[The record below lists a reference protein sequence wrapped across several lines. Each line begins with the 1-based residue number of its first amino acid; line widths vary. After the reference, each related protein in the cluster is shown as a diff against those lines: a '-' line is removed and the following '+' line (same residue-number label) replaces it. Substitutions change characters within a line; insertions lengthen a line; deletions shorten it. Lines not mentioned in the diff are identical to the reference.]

1 MKLVTVEQMRAI
13 EREGNQR
20 GVSYDE
26 MMERAGLG
34 VATVI
39 DTIFSQAEKKPV
51 LGLVGPGNN
60 GGDTLIALEN
70 LARSGWTVS
79 AYLVRPRTK
88 GDALVERVKAAGGKV
103 VTYGAD
109 GDFAR
114 LEDLLEKAGIL
125 LDGVLGTGVRMPLPT
140 EVAQILAFVNYSPAS
155 PLVIAVDC
163 PSGVDCDSGQA
174 APETIPAN
182 ITLCMHAIKAGL
194 LKFPA
199 FEYVGDLFAIDLGL
213 PGNLKSE
220 EGINTYVLSSGMV
233 EQTLLPRSRQAHKG
247 TFGTAV
253 IAAGSLE
260 YTGAALLAGEAA
272 YRVGAGL
279 VRMAVPAP
287 LHSALAGHLP
297 EAVWL
302 LLPHAG
308 GAIDAPAAELLSA
321 SLEKATA
328 LLIGPGLG
336 LAEPTAGF
344 VQAALR
350 EFERR
355 KGGADQLP
363 ALVLD
368 ADALKLAARLPGW
381 HHMLPERCVLTPHP
395 GEMSVLSGLSVAE
408 IQADRIT
415 VARRFAREWGH
426 VLVLKG
432 ALSVVAAP
440 DGRAYVVPVATAA
453 LARAG
458 TGDVLAG
465 MITGLLAQG
474 MPTLEAACAA
484 AYVHAQAGVIAAET
498 MNQTASVLARDVL
511 AAVSEAMEDLESD

>member
-1 MKLVTVEQMRAI
+1 MKQVTVEQMRAI

-39 DTIFSQAEKKPV
+39 DTVFSQAEKKPV
-51 LGLVGPGNN
+51 LGLVGSGNN

-70 LARSGWTVS
+70 LARSGWMVC

-103 VTYGAD
+103 IPYNSD
-109 GDFAR
+109 KDFAR

-125 LDGVLGTGVRMPLPT
+125 LDGVLGTGIKLPLQV
-140 EVAQILAFVNYSPAS
+140 EIAQTLAFVNDFPEG
-155 PLVIAVDC
+155 PLVVAVDC
-163 PSGVDCDSGQA
+163 PSGVDCDSGRA
-174 APETIPAN
+174 APETIPAD
-182 ITLCMHAIKAGL
+182 ITICMHAIKAGL
-194 LKFPA
+194 VKFPA
-199 FEYVGDLFAIDLGL
+199 FEYVGDLLTVDLGL
-213 PGNLKSE
+213 PENLKSE
-220 EGINTYVLSSGMV
+220 EGLNTFVLSAGMI
-233 EQTLLPRSRQAHKG
+233 EPTLLPRSSQAHKG
-247 TFGTAV
+247 SFGTAV

-287 LHSALAGHLP
+287 LHAALAGHLP

-302 LLPHAG
+302 LLPHADG
-308 GAIDAPAAELLSA
+308 VMNAPAVDVLCANLDAA
-321 SLEKATA
+321 SA

-336 LAEPTAGF
+336 LSEDTTAF
-344 VQAALR
+344 VQGVLQ

-355 KGGADQLP
+355 KGAAGQLP

-368 ADALKLAARLPGW
+368 ADALKLAARIPGW
-381 HHMLPERCVLTPHP
+381 HQMLPERCVLTPHP
-395 GEMSVLSGLSVAE
+395 GEMSAMSGLSVAE
-408 IQADRIT
+408 IQADRIA
-415 VARRFAREWGH
+415 VARKYAQEWGH
-426 VLVLKG
+426 CLVLKG

-440 DGRAYVVPVATAA
+440 DGHAYVVPVATAA

-465 MITGLLAQG
+465 LITGLLAQG
-474 MPTLEAACAA
+474 MPALESACAGA
-484 AYVHAQAGVIAAET
+484 WVHAQAGVIAAER
-498 MNQTASVLARDVL
+498 MGQTASVLAGDVL
-511 AAVSEAMEDLESD
+511 AAVPKALADFQ